1 MKLKPWLIAACGAV
15 LVLLAAATLFWPS
28 ARPAGAGGD
37 FTLDSAD
44 GPVALSDLRG
54 KVVLL
59 YFGYTYCP
67 DVCPTALSA
76 HAAALGVLK
85 PEERAKVAPLFV
97 SVDPERDTPARLK
110 EYARFFHPQMIGLT
124 GAPDRLQVVAR
135 QYGVFYARQAANESG
150 QYAVDHTS
158 ESYLI
163 APDGHLAERLPHG
176 ASPETIAAALRRWLP

>member
-1 MKLKPWLIAACGAV
+1 MKPKLWLIAAFGAV

-28 ARPAGAGGD
+28 ARPAGTGGD

-44 GPVALSDLRG
+44 GPVALSALRG
-54 KVVLL
+54 KTVLL

-67 DVCPTALSA
+67 DICPTTLTS
-76 HAAALGVLK
+76 HAAALALLK
-85 PEERAKVAPLFV
+85 PEERARVVPLFV

-110 EYARFFHPQMIGLT
+110 EYAQFFHPQMIGLT
-124 GAPDRLQVVAR
+124 APPARLQAVAR

-176 ASPETIAAALRRWLP
+176 ASPETIVAALRRWTP